1 MRRLLER
8 DLTIYALIGSS
19 KHVPIIAFLNLQN
32 QVFSLIVSPVEPP
45 RPLNP

>member
-8 DLTIYALIGSS
+8 DLTIYAFIGSS
-19 KHVPIIAFLNLQN
+19 KHVPLTALLTLQN

-45 RPLNP
+45 P